1 MGGKI
6 YSYIFDIDL
15 CDFYYI
21 LYFEEK
27 KFVCIVY
34 DFYL

>member
-21 LYFEEK
+21 LYFEK
-27 KFVCIVY
+27 KNLFV
-34 DFYL
+34 